1 MSHEARPTGPEAPP
15 DARASYAPP
24 RLVRYGSIVDLTA
37 AQQPA
42 QGALDGGLSGGKGK
56 FSFLKSA

>member
-1 MSHEARPTGPEAPP
+1 MSHETRATRSEAPLGK
-15 DARASYAPP
+15 RAPYTSP

-42 QGALDGGLSGGKGK
+42 QGALDGGLAGGKGK